1 MCYAVPR
8 TTVVLHVVRGFTFH
22 FFTIFAKGK
31 AMAHMHF
38 IFSGKP
44 SAALGFLNKNLEIRK
59 NRVNTHTHRA
69 RASIYFKSFNPQRF
83 SGSFPAAFSPPCEGE
98 SYNAYRISA
107 MRQRAGGDFHI
118 SPEPCHV
125 RQCCARRFPGLFVS
139 NKEQINQI

>member
-1 MCYAVPR
+1 MLLMCYAVPR

-59 NRVNTHTHRA
+59 NRVNTHT
-69 RASIYFKSFNPQRF
+69 Q
-83 SGSFPAAFSPPCEGE
+83 GSRV
-98 SYNAYRISA
+98 NI
-107 MRQRAGGDFHI
+107 
-118 SPEPCHV
+118 
-125 RQCCARRFPGLFVS
+125 L
-139 NKEQINQI
+139 QII

>member
-59 NRVNTHTHRA
+59 NRVNTHTHTHTGLA
-69 RASIYFKSFNPQRF
+69 RQYTANHLIHK
-83 SGSFPAAFSPPCEGE
+83 GLAAVFLQLSALLFRENHIMHTVSPPCG
-98 SYNAYRISA
+98 NALAETFIYPRNRVTHVNA
-107 MRQRAGGDFHI
+107 VPAGFRGFLYLI
-118 SPEPCHV
+118 K
-125 RQCCARRFPGLFVS
+125 
-139 NKEQINQI
+139 NK

>member
-59 NRVNTHTHRA
+59 NRVKTHTHTGLA
-69 RASIYFKSFNPQRF
+69 RQYTSNHLIHK
-83 SGSFPAAFSPPCEGE
+83 GLAAVFLQLSALLVRENHIMHTVSPPCG
-98 SYNAYRISA
+98 NALAETFIYPRNRVTHVNA
-107 MRQRAGGDFHI
+107 VPAGFRGFLYLI
-118 SPEPCHV
+118 K
-125 RQCCARRFPGLFVS
+125 
-139 NKEQINQI
+139 NK

>member
-59 NRVNTHTHRA
+59 NRVNTHTHT
-69 RASIYFKSFNPQRF
+69 Q
-83 SGSFPAAFSPPCEGE
+83 GSRV
-98 SYNAYRISA
+98 NI
-107 MRQRAGGDFHI
+107 
-118 SPEPCHV
+118 
-125 RQCCARRFPGLFVS
+125 L
-139 NKEQINQI
+139 QII